1 MRSRPRRRCF
11 GERRSTAPA
20 LTLRVCGDTDADSIR
35 TTLVRLHDAR
45 VPVSNLRIV
54 TPDLDDV
61 FFALTGSIQE
71 NHA

>member
-1 MRSRPRRRCF
+1 M
-11 GERRSTAPA
+11 
-20 LTLRVCGDTDADSIR
+20 CGDTDADSIR

-61 FFALTGSIQE
+61 FFALTGTIQE